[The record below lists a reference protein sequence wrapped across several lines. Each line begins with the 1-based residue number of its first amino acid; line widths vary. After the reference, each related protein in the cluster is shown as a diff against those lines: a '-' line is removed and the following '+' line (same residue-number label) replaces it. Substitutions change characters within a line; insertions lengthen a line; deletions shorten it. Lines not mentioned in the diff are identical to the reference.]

1 MVQKLKNKL
10 SAMLEKRMKKGDRDK
25 GFTLVELIVV
35 IVILAVLVGVT
46 IGGVYSYVG
55 KSRINT
61 DINNASSITSTLSV
75 VTTIADAKPSGV
87 ANGGED
93 DNIAGCLNGDALAEK
108 LKLNG
113 CPNATAKLRELF
125 PDGIPACKTAGAQLR
140 VTTTVDATSG
150 LITSIK
156 VVAVDKEGKTLVGE
170 N

>member
-10 SAMLEKRMKKGDRDK
+10 SAMLEKRMKKGDKNK

-35 IVILAVLVGVT
+35 IVILAILVGVT
-46 IGGVYSYVG
+46 IGGVYAYVG

-75 VTTIADAKPSGV
+75 VTTIADAKPSGAENEFTV
-87 ANGGED
+87 D
-93 DNIAGCLNGDALAEK
+93 IAGVKRDDLPGK
-108 LKLNG
+108 LKLES
-113 CPNATAKLRELF
+113 CPNATAKIKELF
-125 PDGIPACKTAGAQLR
+125 PDGIPACKTAEAHLNATITR
-140 VTTTVDATSG
+140 DATSG

-156 VVAVDKEGKTLVGE
+156 VVAVDKDGKALVGE